1 MSKHPD
7 LDGATE
13 LREGRRE
20 MKAGQKKVTPY
31 GEIKFMITVDM
42 PGRVSEDDFKK
53 YMVEWADIVREA
65 FSK

>member
-1 MSKHPD
+1 MED
-7 LDGATE
+7 LDLNGATE

-20 MKAGQKKVTPY
+20 MVSGQIKKTPY
-31 GEIKFMITVDM
+31 GEIRFKLKIDM

-53 YMVEWADIVREA
+53 YMREYGEIVREA

>member
-1 MSKHPD
+1 MEELD
-7 LDGATE
+7 LNGATE

-20 MKAGQKKVTPY
+20 MTAGQIKKTPY
-31 GEIKFMITVDM
+31 GDVKFVIKVDM